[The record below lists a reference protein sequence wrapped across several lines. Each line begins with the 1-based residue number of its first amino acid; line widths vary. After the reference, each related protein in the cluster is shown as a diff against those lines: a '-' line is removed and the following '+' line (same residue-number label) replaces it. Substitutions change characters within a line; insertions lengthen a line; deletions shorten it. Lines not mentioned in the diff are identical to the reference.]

1 MKTTVVHC
9 MRTEFD
15 IYIGRFHPKIGGSMW
30 GNPFII
36 GRDGTREE
44 VIAKHRAWLL
54 KRPQDMKMLHMLK
67 GKRLG
72 CWCAPNACH
81 GDTLAELADALSDT
95 E

>member
-1 MKTTVVHC
+1 MSHPLVVHC
-9 MRTEFD
+9 KKQEFD
-15 IYIGRFHPKIGGSMW
+15 IYIGRFNSKIGGSMW

-54 KRPQDMKMLHMLK
+54 NNPEQMNHLHLLK

-72 CWCAPNACH
+72 CWCAPLACH
-81 GDTLAELADALSDT
+81 GDTLAELANES
-95 E
+95 